1 VLCVSVLRVSVI
13 VFVTDS
19 FLGLTGVHELGSA
32 VNEVSAG
39 GEQSFGRFVQVEERD
54 RV

>member
-1 VLCVSVLRVSVI
+1 VLCVFVI

-19 FLGLTGVHELGSA
+19 FLGLAGVYKLGSA
-32 VNEVSAG
+32 VNGVFAG
-39 GEQSFGRFVQVEERD
+39 GEQSFGRFVQAEERD